1 MGRHTGART
10 SGLPAESRVRIAGV
24 DVSAVNMDQALSIL
38 ESHIERGERGYVC
51 VSDVH
56 SLMKA
61 SRSPQ
66 LGKVFSETVL
76 TVPDGM
82 PLVWAGRRAGA
93 TGMGRVCGPE
103 LLPALLAAGIT
114 HGWRSY
120 FVGGREEVTQALREN
135 LETAVPGVRIAGMCS
150 PPFRELSQAEDEA
163 LVAEINAARP
173 DIVWVGLGAPKQEF
187 WMAEHRGALDA
198 PLLIGVGAAFDMHA
212 GNVRRAPL
220 WMRERGLEW
229 LFRLSLEPRRLWR
242 RYLGTI
248 PRFGLA
254 LLREKPRLV
263 TPS

>member
-1 MGRHTGART
+1 MGGHAGART
-10 SGLPAESRVRIAGV
+10 SGRSAVTRVKIAGV
-24 DVSAVNMDQALSIL
+24 EVSAVNMGQALSVL
-38 ESHIERGERGYVC
+38 ESHIQQGERGYVC
-51 VSDVH
+51 VSDAH

-82 PLVWAGRRAGA
+82 PLVWAGRKAGA
-93 TGMGRVCGPE
+93 ADMGRVCGPE
-103 LLPALLAAGIT
+103 LLPALLAAGVP

-120 FVGGREEVTQALREN
+120 FVGGREEVAEALREN

-150 PPFRELSQAEDEA
+150 PPFRELTQAEDEA

-187 WMAEHRGALDA
+187 WMAEHRGALNA

-220 WMRERGLEW
+220 WMREHGLEW
-229 LFRLSLEPRRLWR
+229 LFRLSLEPRRLWK

-248 PRFGLA
+248 PRFA
-254 LLREKPRLV
+254 FAVLREKPRLI
-263 TPS
+263 TPP